1 MENPEMEEGNEMIK
15 VILIGDVGVGKTNL
29 INVASGRGFN
39 DNEKSTLSASYLKKD
54 VTIKGKKYTISLWD
68 TIGQE
73 KLMNLTKLF
82 FKNSKIVIFVYDITN
97 KSSFTGLALWENDVR
112 EMIGDDN
119 IIKAIVGNKQDLY
132 LEEAVTESE
141 AMEYADSLNVKF
153 RITSAKTCP
162 DGFNNFLEELL
173 IDYLNIREQSP
184 RTIKLSKTKSSKK
197 NKENNCC

>member
-73 KLMNLTKLF
+73 KLRNLTKLF

-119 IIKAIVGNKQDLY
+119 IVKAIVGNKQDLY

>member
-1 MENPEMEEGNEMIK
+1 
-15 VILIGDVGVGKTNL
+15 
-29 INVASGRGFN
+29 
-39 DNEKSTLSASYLKKD
+39 
-54 VTIKGKKYTISLWD
+54 
-68 TIGQE
+68 
-73 KLMNLTKLF
+73 
-82 FKNSKIVIFVYDITN
+82 
-97 KSSFTGLALWENDVR
+97 
-112 EMIGDDN
+112 MIGDDN

-162 DGFNNFLEELL
+162 DGFNNFREELL

>member
-1 MENPEMEEGNEMIK
+1 M
-15 VILIGDVGVGKTNL
+15 
-29 INVASGRGFN
+29 
-39 DNEKSTLSASYLKKD
+39 
-54 VTIKGKKYTISLWD
+54 TIKGKKYTISLWD

-73 KLMNLTKLF
+73 KLRNLTKLF

>member
-73 KLMNLTKLF
+73 KLRNLTKLF

>member
-1 MENPEMEEGNEMIK
+1 MEEGNEMIK

-73 KLMNLTKLF
+73 KLRNLTKLF